1 MAKQPKKQSRLAAVQ
16 AAPVFLDRDATI
28 DKSIALIEEAAS
40 NGAALVGF
48 PETWI
53 PGYPWW
59 IWLGAPAW
67 GMQFFARYHANSLV
81 LGSPEAQRIID
92 AARDNG
98 IHVVMGYSEKAGGS
112 LYMGQMIVNRK
123 GEVVAT
129 RRKLKPTHVER
140 SVFGEGDG
148 SDLAVHEFDIGNV
161 GALCCWEHLQ
171 PLSKYAMYSQ
181 NEQIHVASWPSFS
194 LYSGIAYAL
203 GPQVEHG
210 GKSDLCARGPVLRPR
225 VQRGRLAR
233 DGRDAL
239 RHARQAAAA
248 QSRRRFSMIFG
259 PDGSPLC
266 EPLPEDQDGIL
277 YADCDLAMIPI
288 AKSAADPAGH
298 YSRPDVTR
306 LLFNRTAITPVENM
320 RVPVDQVEGPH
331 DAEPAPAP
339 ELEILIDAE
348 EQEPHVPLR

>member
-1 MAKQPKKQSRLAAVQ
+1 MANQLKKQFRLAAVQ

-28 DKSIALIEEAAS
+28 DKSVTLIEQAAS
-40 NGAALVGF
+40 NDATLVGF

-59 IWLGAPAW
+59 IWLGSPAW
-67 GMQFFARYHANSLV
+67 GMQFVAPYHTNSLV
-81 LGSPEAQRIID
+81 IGSPEAQRIID
-92 AARDNG
+92 AARDNN
-98 IHVVMGYSEKAGGS
+98 IHVVMGYSEKADGS

-148 SDLAVHEFDIGNV
+148 GDLAVHEFDIGNV

-194 LYSGIAYAL
+194 LYTDIAYAL
-203 GPQVEHG
+203 GPQANTTASQMYALEGQCYVIASCAVVAPEMVEL
-210 GKSDLCARGPVLRPR
+210 LCDTPDKRELLRP
-225 VQRGRLAR
+225 G
-233 DGRDAL
+233 GG
-239 RHARQAAAA
+239 
-248 QSRRRFSMIFG
+248 FSMIFG

-277 YADCDLAMIPI
+277 YADGDVAMILI
-288 AKSAADPAGH
+288 AKSAADPSGH

-306 LLFNRTAITPVENM
+306 LLFNRTATRPVEDM
-320 RVPVDQVEGPH
+320 RVPVDQVEGRH
-331 DAEPAPAP
+331 DAEPAPP
-339 ELEILIDAE
+339 LDLEVLVGAE
-348 EQEPHVPLR
+348 EQERHVPLR